1 MKQEFQVNGTLIWYY
16 YICKR
21 QVWLMAHA
29 LTPDQD
35 DENVQQGRI
44 IHEYSY
50 PRDKKE
56 LNLGNVK
63 IDLVR
68 SERGQLVIGEIKKSS
83 RFLTSATRQL
93 QYYLWQLE
101 KMGLQA
107 QGELF
112 IPEERQRLEVVLDE
126 ETKKELLRA
135 EEDISH
141 IVSQPLPPPAQKI
154 KLCKPCAYAEFCW
167 V

>member
-1 MKQEFQVNGTLIWYY
+1 MEQEFQVNGTLIWYY
-16 YICKR
+16 YVCKR

-29 LTPDQD
+29 LTPDQE
-35 DENVQQGRI
+35 DENVQQGRT

-68 SERGQLVIGEIKKSS
+68 SERGKFGLSVNQEKLP
-83 RFLTSATRQL
+83 FLTSATRQL

-101 KMGLQA
+101 KWVYRRKVSY
-107 QGELF
+107 LF
-112 IPEERQRLEVVLDE
+112 PKNASAL
-126 ETKKELLRA
+126 K
-135 EEDISH
+135 
-141 IVSQPLPPPAQKI
+141 
-154 KLCKPCAYAEFCW
+154 
-167 V
+167 

>member
-1 MKQEFQVNGTLIWYY
+1 MDEEFQVNGTLIWYY

-29 LTPDQD
+29 LNPDPD
-35 DENVQQGRI
+35 DENIQQGRN

-50 PRDKKE
+50 PRDKQE
-56 LNLGNVK
+56 LNLGHVK

-83 RFLTSATRQL
+83 RFVSSATRQL

-101 KMGLQA
+101 QMGLKA

-112 IPEERQRLEVVLDE
+112 IPEERKRIEVVLDDE
-126 ETKKELLRA
+126 AKKELLRA
-135 EEDISH
+135 QEDIEQ
-141 IVSQPLPPPAQKI
+141 IVGQPLPPPTQKI
-154 KLCKPCAYAEFCW
+154 QLCKPCAYAEFCW
-167 V
+167 A